1 MIDAAR
7 SVLENWLQRSSI
19 QSIEPIESG
28 LSGAA
33 VFRLTTTHGEA
44 WALKRYPLQT
54 PLSRVNEIHHV
65 MVTAKN
71 NGCDLVPQLK
81 RCSAIKPA
89 ATDRSA
95 IDDGHHVWE
104 LAQWVA
110 GEPWREPVGGTDL
123 FASAPMADAET
134 ERERHDVMS
143 RGASAIAI
151 FHRSVRS
158 LGTHQQPP
166 PCLLARQKRLQEL
179 ITQMDTIM
187 ASDLM
192 RIEHP
197 HLRFSLQMAIERFRA
212 DWNRVANSLVVA
224 LAALSG
230 QSVETQIVLRDVHA
244 EHIFFAD
251 SPEGDPAATRSVTGI
266 IDFDA
271 VRVDAAA
278 TDLARWISS
287 FLGQCTDV
295 HSAWHSVLAGYRIES
310 SLNEQQEVLAKHV
323 VQVSA
328 WINLG
333 NWASW
338 LLLENQNFSYD
349 DEHIAQRI
357 DQWIRVVDKLRM

>member
-7 SVLENWLQRSSI
+7 SVLENWLQRSGI
-19 QSIEPIESG
+19 QAIDPIESG

-33 VFRLTTTHGEA
+33 VFRITTTDGEM
-44 WALKRYPLQT
+44 WALKRYPIHT
-54 PLSRVNEIHHV
+54 SLSRVDEIHHV
-65 MVTAKN
+65 MVTAKH

-81 RCSAIKPA
+81 RCSSNNA
-89 ATDRSA
+89 AVADRSG
-95 IDDGHHVWE
+95 IDDGQHVWE

-110 GEPWREPVGGTDL
+110 GEPWAEPIGGGDL
-123 FASAPMADAET
+123 FTRDPSADAET
-134 ERERHDVMS
+134 ERQRHEVMS

-166 PCLLARQKRLQEL
+166 PCVLARQKRLKEL
-179 ITQMDTIM
+179 IPQMNAIM
-187 ASDLM
+187 ASD
-192 RIEHP
+192 RAQIEHP
-197 HLRFSLQMAIERFRA
+197 RLRISLQMAIERFRA
-212 DWNRVANSLVVA
+212 DWNHVADSFLA
-224 LAALSG
+224 TLAALSR
-230 QSVETQIVLRDVHA
+230 QSVQTQIVLRDVHA

-251 SPEGDPAATRSVTGI
+251 SHGGDSVTTRVVTGM

-271 VRVDAAA
+271 VRIDAPA

-287 FLGQCTDV
+287 FLPMCTDV
-295 HSAWHSVLAGYRIES
+295 HSAWHSVLAGYRLES

-323 VQVSA
+323 AQVSA
-328 WINLG
+328 WINLA

-357 DQWIRVVDKLRM
+357 DQWIRVIDKLGR